1 MDSGLGGCRPT
12 PGVAVPARRPAWGW
26 RSPCTR
32 SAVKEADKSMGLDH
46 NRAKKNHSQLTQRM
60 PGSFSGP
67 WAIPETA
74 RWQGATGRKATLR
87 TPHALSSAPAP
98 CHGAGASKHPFSK
111 RCCLPESEALSRL
124 DSGLWT
130 LVHAPAISGGM
141 GLPVRASAHLAVCFE
156 HPVHL
161 FRASKRGVGGFSLSK
176 EHGNMTA
183 VSLALACAPS
193 FGAALSTRRAQA

>member
-1 MDSGLGGCRPT
+1 MI
-12 PGVAVPARRPAWGW
+12 RRPP
-26 RSPCTR
+26 RSTLFPYTTLFR
-32 SAVKEADKSMGLDH
+32 S
-46 NRAKKNHSQLTQRM
+46 
-60 PGSFSGP
+60 
-67 WAIPETA
+67 
-74 RWQGATGRKATLR
+74 
-87 TPHALSSAPAP
+87 
-98 CHGAGASKHPFSK
+98 ASKHPFSK

-130 LVHAPAISGGM
+130 LVHAPAVSGGM